1 MIQSKSAVACVT
13 GETVGQKERIGELH
27 QDYEKIWGCEECVHY
42 FDYGDVLQVHTYVKI
57 LT

>member
-1 MIQSKSAVACVT
+1 M
-13 GETVGQKERIGELH
+13 GQKERIGELH

>member
-1 MIQSKSAVACVT
+1 M
-13 GETVGQKERIGELH
+13 GQRERIEELH
-27 QDYEKIWGCEECVHY
+27 RDYEKIRGCEECVHY